1 MQAAP
6 TFRARSVPEVLDAGF
21 QVIRAHYLQLAL
33 LSLIIASPAL
43 VLRFFLAGTEG
54 ERFVTLL
61 QGMLTN
67 YVIAAAV
74 VVVSEAYL
82 GRTVEVG
89 EVLQRVGSRF
99 GSIWGA
105 AFIRGFLM
113 IFGLLLLVIPG
124 IIAMI
129 VTFAMP
135 IVVMVEGAS
144 SSDSFERSRSLAKEN
159 WGRIAMTLGVAVIL
173 QYLAVFGSGFV
184 LGLVLGP
191 TTATEVTVQ
200 AVAVLLAPFPAVVGT
215 VLYYDLRIRKEA
227 FDIEMLMESMGGEAT
242 QRRRRFAF

>member
-1 MQAAP
+1 MV
-6 TFRARSVPEVLDAGF
+6 RARYG
-21 QVIRAHYLQLAL
+21 QLAL
-33 LSLIIASPAL
+33 ISLIIASPAL
-43 VLRFFLAGTEG
+43 VLRVFLAGGQGEG
-54 ERFVTLL
+54 FATLV
-61 QGMLTN
+61 QGVLTN

-89 EVLQRVGSRF
+89 EVLERVGSRF

-105 AFIRGFLM
+105 AFIRGFFLL
-113 IFGLLLLVIPG
+113 FGLLLLVIPG

-135 IVVMVEGAS
+135 IVVMVEGTSA
-144 SSDSFERSRSLAKEN
+144 SDSFERSRNLARQN
-159 WGRIAMTLGVAVIL
+159 WGRIAMTLGVAVVL
-173 QYLAVFGSGFV
+173 QYLAMFGSGFV
-184 LGLVLGP
+184 LGAVFGATTTTQVL
-191 TTATEVTVQ
+191 AQV
-200 AVAVLLAPFPAVVGT
+200 VAVLMAPFPAVVGT

-227 FDIEMLMESMGGEAT
+227 FDIQMLMESMGGETT